1 MQQRTRY
8 TLGRNERLKSRKQI
22 EFLFSKGQSFHSSP
36 FKVYYSAVPVTD
48 KRRQMQFAVGVGTR
62 YFKHA
67 VDRNRVKRLI
77 REAYRLQR
85 QELQQLME
93 LKELQL
99 TMFFIFTGKAVPD
112 FEITKEKVKAAIEK
126 LIAGFQ

>member
-1 MQQRTRY
+1 
-8 TLGRNERLKSRKQI
+8 
-22 EFLFSKGQSFHSSP
+22 
-36 FKVYYSAVPVTD
+36 
-48 KRRQMQFAVGVGTR
+48 MQFAVGVGTR

-112 FEITKEKVKAAIEK
+112 FELTKGKMKAALDK